1 MGKIKGFVLSRKQ
14 YNRIRKMDH
23 CQMTLWAESVYKSGY
38 ADGKDAASGL
48 AAPEIRET
56 LLQVKGIGEKKVDVI
71 TAALEEAMEQK
82 LKTSDKNSIESKY
95 KNRYNGMEK

>member
-1 MGKIKGFVLSRKQ
+1 MGKIKGFVLNRKQ

-38 ADGKDAASGL
+38 ADGKEAASGL
-48 AAPEIRET
+48 TAPEIREA
-56 LLQVKGIGEKKVDVI
+56 LLQVKGIGEKKVDAI

-82 LKTSDKNSIESKY
+82 INESGKNSIES
-95 KNRYNGMEK
+95 ES